1 MRTPTVGSRTQR
13 TPDTENDEL
22 SELAE
27 VLAVTAKK
35 LAAVTLGRR
44 FTGGKNRPTIS
55 DRKKATHCAAWG
67 EVGHWAGAA
76 ECKASSNKGGKA
88 MARMTA
94 ARARRARAMARAM
107 AGRRPMW

>member
-27 VLAVTAKK
+27 VLTVTAKK

-44 FTGGKNRPTIS
+44 FTGGKNRPLIS
-55 DRKKATHCAAWG
+55 DSLRGLWRSWTLGW
-67 EVGHWAGAA
+67 
-76 ECKASSNKGGKA
+76 
-88 MARMTA
+88 
-94 ARARRARAMARAM
+94 RR
-107 AGRRPMW
+107 